1 MVEKKLTNLKE
12 NVEKEED
19 AETKRRRQEEL
30 EKIIARLKQ
39 KNAPKD
45 TVVSKKL
52 ESLKTTVEGKGIVIA
67 PTEEVKREVQV
78 SVQKSSGFLGNF
90 YAAFEKPLNAIQG
103 VMNVFPITS
112 NLKGNLDSANIN
124 ISAEGYMALSSVIS
138 IIIAFLLLVL
148 IGSLSIFLTPVLSV
162 VGVGYS
168 VTLSI
173 IVAIF
178 GFILT
183 SLIMIYYPSMKAGER
198 AKDIDK
204 ELPFAL
210 RQLSTQLKAGVSFS
224 NSLNSIAQSNYGV
237 LSDEFKRVLVDMEG
251 GMSTEEAVMK
261 LSVRTKSKG
270 LKKALVQ
277 IIRALRT
284 GGNLAEIITTIADDV
299 SYESRMKIRD
309 FTEVL
314 NLISIAYI
322 MVAVVGPVMLTILSA
337 VAQLP
342 VFGGGI
348 AFALVLGLFAAII
361 MMTVLILYLIRRLE
375 PTT

>member
-1 MVEKKLTNLKE
+1 MVEKKLTSLKE

-19 AETKRRRQEEL
+19 AESKRRRQEEL
-30 EKIIARLKQ
+30 EKIVDRLRQ
-39 KNAPKD
+39 KNAPKE
-45 TVVSKKL
+45 TNISKKL
-52 ESLKTTVEGKGIVIA
+52 ESLKTTVEGKGVVVA

-78 SVQKSSGFLGNF
+78 SVHKSSNALGNF
-90 YAAFEKPLNAIQG
+90 YSAFEKPLSLIQNL
-103 VMNVFPITS
+103 MNVFPITTS
-112 NLKGNLDSANIN
+112 LKNNLESANIN
-124 ISAEGYMALSSVIS
+124 VSPEGYMALSSVVS
-138 IIIAFLLLVL
+138 IIVAFLLLIL
-148 IGSLSIFLTPVLSV
+148 IGSLSIFLSPVLSV
-162 VGVGYS
+162 VGIGYS

-173 IVAIF
+173 IVAVF

-183 SLIMIYYPSMKAGER
+183 SLLMIYYPGMKANER

-251 GMSTEEAVMK
+251 GMSTEEAVLK
-261 LSVRTKSKG
+261 LSIRTKSKG

-277 IIRALRT
+277 IIRALKT

-299 SYESRMKIRD
+299 SFESRMKIRD

-314 NLISIAYI
+314 NLISIGYI
-322 MVAVVGPVMLTILSA
+322 MIAVVGPVMLTILSA

-348 AFALVLGLFAAII
+348 AFALVLGLFIGILFMTI
-361 MMTVLILYLIRRLE
+361 MILYLIKRLE

>member
-19 AETKRRRQEEL
+19 AESKRRRQEEL
-30 EKIIARLKQ
+30 EKIINRLRQ
-39 KNAPKD
+39 KNVSKE
-45 TVVSKKL
+45 TNVSKKL
-52 ESLKTTVEGKGIVIA
+52 ESLKTTVEGKGVVVT

-78 SVQKSSGFLGNF
+78 SVQKSSNTLGNF
-90 YAAFEKPLNAIQG
+90 YSAFEKPLSLIQNL
-103 VMNVFPITS
+103 MNVFPITNS
-112 NLKGNLDSANIN
+112 LKNNLDSANIN
-124 ISAEGYMALSSVIS
+124 ISPEGYMALSSVVS
-138 IIIAFLLLVL
+138 IIVAFLLLVL
-148 IGSLSIFLTPVLSV
+148 IGSLSIFLSPVLSV

-173 IVAIF
+173 IVAVF

-183 SLIMIYYPSMKAGER
+183 SFLMIYYPGMKAGER

-251 GMSTEEAVMK
+251 GMSTEEAVLK
-261 LSVRTKSKG
+261 LSIRTKSKG

-299 SYESRMKIRD
+299 SFESRMKIRD

-314 NLISIAYI
+314 NLISIGYI
-322 MVAVVGPVMLTILSA
+322 MIAVVGPVMLTILSA

-348 AFALVLGLFAAII
+348 AFALVLGLFIGILFMTI
-361 MMTVLILYLIRRLE
+361 MILYLIKRLE